1 MKRFLLFAVAVL
13 TFVGCNEMFEDEGN
27 SSLALSELPTLTAG
41 FEDAD
46 TRTYV
51 ESNKYLRWH
60 EGDLISAFVGD
71 TKNVKYV
78 FDGKTG
84 DASGEFK
91 PANDENVGSD
101 NIFDNIYA
109 VYPYYVSTAIS
120 NDGVIDYF
128 MPDIQTYDADTFG
141 RGANT
146 AVAITESKDDTSLMF
161 KNVGGYLKIK
171 LYGEGAVKSI
181 KVNGNNGEKI
191 VGNSSITTTYDGVPT
206 IAMADD
212 ATDAIILDCG
222 EGVELSAN
230 AENPTEFW
238 VVVPPTTFNK
248 GITITVTDIDGGI
261 FEKTTSNEV
270 VIERNIIQP
279 MTAVE
284 AEFEA
289 VAQPTTTEI
298 WYTSTDGE
306 IVTPTNADA
315 FGTTILT
322 NTYKNGKGVITFAG
336 EVTAIGAE
344 AFHKLDTLQSITL
357 PDTVTE
363 VAEGAISQCP
373 NLEAIYSDLST
384 SNHKALIVNDVIVA
398 FAPKGITE
406 YNIPTGV
413 KRIGAYTFAHCKELT
428 RVVISD
434 GVEVIGAWSFT
445 YCSELTRATIASS
458 VHTIEEGAFSYCGK
472 LVFDGD
478 KYRVDNGGGIVD
490 DSDTLVGIVDIPTD
504 GRVVI
509 DDNVTGIGEG
519 ALKDSEEITEL
530 VIPESVTEIYAKA
543 FFGCEKLKSVTC
555 WAVEP
560 PTAVF
565 SDGIWAAFDGHAP
578 NRKIYVPTES
588 VAAYKSVPGWKDYA
602 DAIYPMDSY
611 VPSEPVIENNEIWY
625 TSDDGQI
632 IEPGD
637 DAFGANIISNTYK
650 DGKGVITFDGDIT
663 EIGHMA
669 FTNRKSLT
677 SITIPNSVTKI
688 GYAAFTNCESLTSI
702 TIPDSVTEIGYQAF
716 GGTGLDRVTI
726 PDSVTLVGYQ
736 SFAYCDNLTEVIIG
750 TDVTS
755 ILYGAFI
762 GCSSLTHIYCKAII
776 PPAEVSSSFDG
787 NSSERKI
794 YVPVASVDA
803 YKTAEGWS
811 DYADDIVAYD
821 FDKGEVVPDTPMNNE
836 IWYTS
841 DDGQIIEPSRANVFG
856 ANVISNT
863 YENDKGVIT
872 FDGAVTTIGE
882 NAFYYCDNLTSITI
896 PNSVTTIGDNAFYGC
911 YSLTSVTI
919 PDSVTTIG
927 VGAFAFCDSLK
938 EFKGKYATD
947 NGRCLV
953 VYNTLIAYAN
963 KSGTEYTIP
972 DSVTTIGDRA
982 FYECG
987 NLTNITIP
995 DSVTTIGNSAFCCCY
1010 GLTSVTIGDSVTT
1023 IGDDAFC
1030 ECGNLTN
1037 ITIPDSVTTIGD
1049 YAFFICASLTS
1060 VTIPDSVTTIGYQ
1073 AFGKCHS
1080 LTSVTIG
1087 ESATTIGDYAFFEC
1101 HNLTDVTIPD
1111 SVTTIGE
1118 CAFLVCE
1125 SLTSITIPDSVTTI
1139 GNSAFCCCTHLE
1151 SVTIGDS
1158 VTTIGDYAFSDCDS
1172 LTSVYCEAITPPIL
1186 VGDMVFFDN
1195 ADSRK
1200 IYVPTES
1207 IDAYKTAEGW
1217 SDYADDIVAYDFDKG
1232 EVVPDTPMNN
1242 EIWYTSDDG
1251 QIIEPSRANV
1261 FGANVISNTYEND
1274 KGVITFDGDVTTIG
1288 VEAFV
1293 ECTSLTS
1300 VTIPDSVITIGEYAF
1315 YWCNSLTSVTI
1326 PDSVTTI
1333 GNGAFNSCYRLEEFK
1348 GKFSADNG
1356 RCLVIDNTLIAY
1368 AYASGTEYTIPNS
1381 VTTIGDFAF
1390 WNCDLTSVTVPDSV
1404 TSIGDQAFAHCYRLN
1419 TFYGKYASEDGRC
1432 LIIDG
1437 TLKLVAPAGL
1447 TEYTIPNSVTTI
1459 GNYAF
1464 GWCENLT
1471 SVTIPDSVT
1480 TIGNYAFGWC
1490 ENLTSVTIPDSVTT
1504 IGDSAFYSCKSLTSV
1519 TIGDSVTTIG
1529 DHAFY
1534 DCESL
1539 TSVTIPDSV
1548 ITIGD
1553 RAFSG
1558 CNNLTSVTIGDSVTT
1573 IGNGAFYGCSSLTS
1587 VTIPDS
1593 VTTIGDTAFRSCE
1606 SLTSVTIG
1614 DSVTTIG
1621 NGAFYGCSSLT
1632 SVTIPD
1638 SVTTIGDTAFRSC
1651 ESLTSVYCK
1660 ALTPPSIR
1668 YSTFA
1673 VNATNRIIYVPSASV
1688 DAYQYAKYWRDYADD
1703 IVGYDF

>member
-13 TFVGCNEMFEDEGN
+13 AFVGCNEMFEDEGN
-27 SSLALSELPTLTAG
+27 SSFALSELPTLTAG

-84 DASGEFK
+84 DTSGEFK

-128 MPDIQTYDADTFG
+128 MSDIQTYDADTFG

-222 EGVELSAN
+222 EGVELSAD

-284 AEFEA
+284 AKFEA

-315 FGTTILT
+315 FGAAILT

-398 FAPKGITE
+398 FAPKGITK

-555 WAVEP
+555 LAVEP

-588 VAAYKSVPGWKDYA
+588 VAAYKSAPGWKDYA

-650 DGKGVITFDGDIT
+650 DGKGVITFDGEVT
-663 EIGHMA
+663 TIGEEA
-669 FTNRKSLT
+669 FVGCSR
-677 SITIPNSVTKI
+677 
-688 GYAAFTNCESLTSI
+688 LTSI

-716 GGTGLDRVTI
+716 
-726 PDSVTLVGYQ
+726 S
-736 SFAYCDNLTEVIIG
+736 YC
-750 TDVTS
+750 
-755 ILYGAFI
+755 
-762 GCSSLTHIYCKAII
+762 
-776 PPAEVSSSFDG
+776 
-787 NSSERKI
+787 NS
-794 YVPVASVDA
+794 
-803 YKTAEGWS
+803 
-811 DYADDIVAYD
+811 
-821 FDKGEVVPDTPMNNE
+821 
-836 IWYTS
+836 
-841 DDGQIIEPSRANVFG
+841 
-856 ANVISNT
+856 
-863 YENDKGVIT
+863 
-872 FDGAVTTIGE
+872 
-882 NAFYYCDNLTSITI
+882 LTSI
-896 PNSVTTIGDNAFYGC
+896 
-911 YSLTSVTI
+911 TI

-927 VGAFAFCDSLK
+927 GYAFYGCRSLTSVIIGDSVTTIGDSAFYYCSSLTSVIIGDSVTTIGRSAFEGCSSLTSIAIPDSVTTIGHGAFADCDSLK
-938 EFKGKYATD
+938 EFNGEYATD
-947 NGRCLV
+947 NGRCLIKD
-953 VYNTLIAYAN
+953 NTIIAYAEA
-963 KSGTEYTIP
+963 SGTEYTIP
-972 DSVTTIGDRA
+972 DSVTTIG
-982 FYECG
+982 
-987 NLTNITIP
+987 
-995 DSVTTIGNSAFCCCY
+995 
-1010 GLTSVTIGDSVTT
+1010 
-1023 IGDDAFC
+1023 
-1030 ECGNLTN
+1030 
-1037 ITIPDSVTTIGD
+1037 
-1049 YAFFICASLTS
+1049 
-1060 VTIPDSVTTIGYQ
+1060 
-1073 AFGKCHS
+1073 
-1080 LTSVTIG
+1080 
-1087 ESATTIGDYAFFEC
+1087 
-1101 HNLTDVTIPD
+1101 
-1111 SVTTIGE
+1111 E
-1118 CAFLVCE
+1118 CAFLICE

-1139 GNSAFCCCTHLE
+1139 GDGAFVYCE
-1151 SVTIGDS
+1151 
-1158 VTTIGDYAFSDCDS
+1158 S
-1172 LTSVYCEAITPPIL
+1172 LTSIYCEATTPPSI
-1186 VGDMVFFDN
+1186 GYDVFYYN
-1195 ADSRK
+1195 ANSRK

-1207 IDAYKTAEGW
+1207 VNDYKTAEGW

-1274 KGVITFDGDVTTIG
+1274 KGVITFDGDVITIG
-1288 VEAFV
+1288 EDAFV
-1293 ECTSLTS
+1293 GCSRLTSITIPDSVTEIGYQAFSYCNSLTS
-1300 VTIPDSVITIGEYAF
+1300 VTISDSVTTIGGYAFALCYSLTSVTIGDSVTTIGDSAFCDCYGLTSVTIGDSVTTIGDSAFYSCESLTSITIPNSVTTIGDYAFTWCVSLTSVTIGDSVTTIGYRAFSGCNSLKEFKGKYATDNGRCLIIDGVLNSFANDCGAAEYAIPDSVTTIGHYAF
-1315 YWCNSLTSVTI
+1315 EGCSSLTSVTI

-1333 GNGAFNSCYRLEEFK
+1333 GDTAFYSCESLTSVYCKATTPPSIGSDVFNYNADSRKIYVPTESVDAYKTAEGWSDYADDIVAYDFDKGEVAPDTPMNNEIWYTSDDGQIIEPSRANVFGANVISNTYENDK
-1348 GKFSADNG
+1348 G
-1356 RCLVIDNTLIAY
+1356 VITFDGAVTTIGNDAFYECGNLTNI
-1368 AYASGTEYTIPNS
+1368 TIPDS
-1381 VTTIGDFAF
+1381 VTTIGDHAF
-1390 WNCDLTSVTVPDSV
+1390 YGCDSLTSVTIPD
-1404 TSIGDQAFAHCYRLN
+1404 
-1419 TFYGKYASEDGRC
+1419 
-1432 LIIDG
+1432 
-1437 TLKLVAPAGL
+1437 
-1447 TEYTIPNSVTTI
+1447 SVTTI
-1459 GNYAF
+1459 GYAAFGECYGLTSVIIGDSVTAIGDYAF

-1480 TIGNYAFGWC
+1480 TIGVVAFVSCVSLKEFKGKYATDNGRC
-1490 ENLTSVTIPDSVTT
+1490 LIVDNTLIAYANKSGTEYTIPDSVTT
-1504 IGDSAFYSCKSLTSV
+1504 IGDSAFYSCESLTSI
-1519 TIGDSVTTIG
+1519 TIPNSVTTIG
-1529 DHAFY
+1529 DYAFW
-1534 DCESL
+1534 S
-1539 TSVTIPDSV
+1539 
-1548 ITIGD
+1548 
-1553 RAFSG
+1553 
-1558 CNNLTSVTIGDSVTT
+1558 
-1573 IGNGAFYGCSSLTS
+1573 CSSLTS

-1593 VTTIGDTAFRSCE
+1593 VTTIGDEAFGWCE
-1606 SLTSVTIG
+1606 
-1614 DSVTTIG
+1614 
-1621 NGAFYGCSSLT
+1621 N
-1632 SVTIPD
+1632 
-1638 SVTTIGDTAFRSC
+1638 
-1651 ESLTSVYCK
+1651 LTSVYCK
-1660 ALTPPSIR
+1660 ATTPPSIG
-1668 YSTFA
+1668 SDVF
-1673 VNATNRIIYVPSASV
+1673 NANANSRKIYVPTASV
-1688 DAYQYAKYWRDYADD
+1688 DAYKTAEGWRDYADD

>member
-13 TFVGCNEMFEDEGN
+13 AFVGCNEMFEDEGN

-84 DASGEFK
+84 DTSGEFK

-101 NIFDNIYA
+101 NIFDNIYT

-141 RGANT
+141 RGANA

-161 KNVGGYLKIK
+161 KNVGGYLKIR

-222 EGVELSAN
+222 DGVELSAD

-315 FGTTILT
+315 FGAAILT

-336 EVTAIGAE
+336 EVTAIGTE

-398 FAPKGITE
+398 FAPKGITK

-428 RVVISD
+428 EVVISD

-995 DSVTTIGNSAFCCCY
+995 DSVTTIGNSAFCCC
-1010 GLTSVTIGDSVTT
+1010 
-1023 IGDDAFC
+1023 
-1030 ECGNLTN
+1030 
-1037 ITIPDSVTTIGD
+1037 
-1049 YAFFICASLTS
+1049 
-1060 VTIPDSVTTIGYQ
+1060 
-1073 AFGKCHS
+1073 
-1080 LTSVTIG
+1080 
-1087 ESATTIGDYAFFEC
+1087 
-1101 HNLTDVTIPD
+1101 
-1111 SVTTIGE
+1111 
-1118 CAFLVCE
+1118 
-1125 SLTSITIPDSVTTI
+1125 
-1139 GNSAFCCCTHLE
+1139 THLE

-1288 VEAFV
+1288 EEAFV
-1293 ECTSLTS
+1293 GCSRLTS
-1300 VTIPDSVITIGEYAF
+1300 ITIPDSVTTIGKYAF
-1315 YWCNSLTSVTI
+1315 YGCISLPSVTI

-1333 GNGAFNSCYRLEEFK
+1333 GGNAFLDCTYLESVTIGDGVTIIEFAAFGSCTNLKSVLLGNGVATIE
-1348 GKFSADNG
+1348 G
-1356 RCLVIDNTLIAY
+1356 LVFIDCTSL
-1368 AYASGTEYTIPNS
+1368 TDVTIPNS
-1381 VTTIGDFAF
+1381 VT
-1390 WNCDLTSVTVPDSV
+1390 
-1404 TSIGDQAFAHCYRLN
+1404 SIGNCAFLN
-1419 TFYGKYASEDGRC
+1419 C
-1432 LIIDG
+1432 I
-1437 TLKLVAPAGL
+1437 
-1447 TEYTIPNSVTTI
+1447 
-1459 GNYAF
+1459 
-1464 GWCENLT
+1464 
-1471 SVTIPDSVT
+1471 
-1480 TIGNYAFGWC
+1480 
-1490 ENLTSVTIPDSVTT
+1490 
-1504 IGDSAFYSCKSLTSV
+1504 
-1519 TIGDSVTTIG
+1519 
-1529 DHAFY
+1529 
-1534 DCESL
+1534 SL

-1548 ITIGD
+1548 ETIED
-1553 RAFSG
+1553 YAFNG
-1558 CNNLTSVTIGDSVTT
+1558 CTNLA
-1573 IGNGAFYGCSSLTS
+1573 N
-1587 VTIPDS
+1587 
-1593 VTTIGDTAFRSCE
+1593 
-1606 SLTSVTIG
+1606 
-1614 DSVTTIG
+1614 
-1621 NGAFYGCSSLT
+1621 
-1632 SVTIPD
+1632 
-1638 SVTTIGDTAFRSC
+1638 
-1651 ESLTSVYCK
+1651 VYCK
-1660 ALTPPSIR
+1660 PTTPPSVVI
-1668 YSTFA
+1668 YDAWSAFDNNTA
-1673 VNATNRIIYVPSASV
+1673 NRKIYVPTASV
-1688 DAYQYAKYWRDYADD
+1688 NAYKTAEGWSDYADD